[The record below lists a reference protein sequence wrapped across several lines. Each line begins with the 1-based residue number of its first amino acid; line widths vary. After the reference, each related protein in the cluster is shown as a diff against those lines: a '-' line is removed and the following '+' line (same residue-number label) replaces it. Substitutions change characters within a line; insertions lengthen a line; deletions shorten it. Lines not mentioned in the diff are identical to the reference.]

1 MQKVK
6 TKAKRSLSWLLVL
19 AMIMSLCVMPAGAA
33 LADDE
38 PDMKIGTLE
47 ELQAFATNVDNGE
60 SYAGKTVVLTADID
74 ASGVTWN
81 PIGEK
86 ADSKSFRGTFD
97 GQGHTVTLNISS
109 ASGYNGLFCYNFGTI
124 KNVKVAG
131 TIETT
136 KRNAMYNGAV
146 CAMNKSSGVV
156 DSCINEAICTYG
168 GGYSSGIVGQNAVTG
183 TVSNCINRAAVSVD
197 GTMGGAITCG
207 GTITYCLN
215 VGTLS
220 GKAYNISYSGNVTNS
235 YYLDS
240 SSSPTQ
246 TRLFSGTSMTETELK
261 KPGFAKTLGKAF
273 TDDPNGGFP
282 VLAWELAGDT
292 PVETPKCSVSVS
304 LSGTG
309 NINSK
314 FSVPLGSSLNITWK
328 FVEKNDIPYGW
339 AMVINDVEPTIKYAQ
354 SVYENDSVI
363 YDENAIAPIKIENI
377 ASMMTIFNTG
387 VPENYTFTPTEE
399 QCSAGEVVKETITTN
414 EIAKEDLEFK
424 LVFINKDTDEV
435 IGSYYGDDGTGY
447 HAKSLYGEQTISSK
461 DVKLYNWF
469 GQHYP
474 GYRLYRGTVGNYDTA
489 PITLVV
495 DQNGV
500 VQKEVKM
507 LAEVNHG
514 SKTYHSQN
522 VKFVCDGET
531 VLETS
536 VPLTNGFVNE
546 YTDIALDLTAAA
558 EKLAEMGYVLDT
570 SKTYT
575 VKCNNYTHTPE
586 VTEIEVAA
594 SNPTIPYEYTVSDE
608 EVTITKY
615 LGSDETVNVPAEIEG
630 KPVVA
635 MAIGAFAKNEAIK
648 TVVLPDSI
656 KTIGQSAFAGCAN
669 LERINVENV
678 TSFGPYAFFEC
689 AALKNVEFND
699 TIETLPV
706 YLFSECSSLESVK
719 LPKALKAL
727 SNHLFDACENLK
739 SVDIPSEVTL
749 IDRSAFENAG
759 IETIVIPD
767 SVKEIGDYAF
777 ENAPLTSVS
786 FGKNVE
792 KFGSLVFWGCN
803 KLTNIVIPDKVT
815 KIPYGTFFKCTAL
828 STVTIGR
835 NVTAIDDTA
844 FNNCPAAIRG
854 YSDSAAFTFAKANN
868 ISFSCIEHIFTAG
881 DKVEATC
888 TEDGYTTYTCACG
901 EEKHDNIVKAKGHSL
916 DMNSAEDNGDGTHT
930 GYCWNCDEYI
940 TQPHSYDEDGF
951 CTVCYAEHAHKEFT
965 YVNFSDYV
973 HHKICKDCGRTV
985 SEAHA
990 WNDGVTDGNKVTYTC
1005 TLCGETKVESTSPFT
1020 YTVNDGKATITGLR
1034 DKTVTVAEIPETIDG
1049 YTVTAIADNA
1059 FAFEKEITKVV
1070 IPNTVTTI
1078 GEKAFYNCW
1087 ALAEVKLGDA
1097 VVSIGD
1103 DAFGFAKAL
1112 KTIDIPDSVKTIGA
1126 EAFARSALTE
1136 ISIGKDVAAI
1146 GDSAFLDCESLKA
1159 INVAAGNAV
1168 YSSKDGVL
1176 FDKSG
1181 ETLIQYPS
1189 AKEGTVYV
1197 VPDGVKTIGV
1207 KAFYQNAILEKVEL
1221 SNSVISIEKAAFSYS
1236 QIKNI
1241 TLGNS
1246 LESIAEAAFER
1257 CTNLENV
1264 TFPGTLKT
1272 IGKAAFYLCTSITEV
1287 VIPDSVTTI
1296 GKSAFQKDTGI
1307 KTVILGTGVK
1317 TIGAAAFGNNAN
1329 LETFKVF
1336 SKEDITW
1343 NGYAVFDIALDGLTV
1358 YGYCDSGLKDY
1369 CKTATTNFEAMHSY
1383 KDGVCTVC
1391 GEKDPN
1397 YKPPAPPVHTHTVVI
1412 DQAVAATCTKSGLTE
1427 GKHCSVCKAIIV
1439 AQQEIK
1445 ALGHTPEEVA
1455 AVAAT
1460 CTTDGMTAG
1469 TKCSVCGTVLSGCEV
1484 VKALGHDF
1492 KDGKCTR
1499 CGEKDPNYV
1508 PPVVNPFKDVEKSS
1522 PYYDAIIWAADKG
1535 VTTGKTADTF
1545 GINDGCTRAQIVTF
1559 LYRAAGSPEV
1569 KADTVNPF
1577 TDVSKD
1583 SVYYNAILWAVEKGI
1598 TKGTTETTFD
1608 PNAVCTRGQIVTFL
1622 FRASGDEKVAT
1633 GTDFADVA
1641 SGSYCA
1647 DAVAWAVANKVAN
1660 GFADGTFRPEATCTR
1675 GQAVTFI
1682 YRALAK

>member
-19 AMIMSLCVMPAGAA
+19 TMIMSLCVMPAGAA

-38 PDMKIGTLE
+38 PDLKIGNLG
-47 ELQAFATNVDNGE
+47 ELQAFATSVDNGN
-60 SYAGKTVVLTADID
+60 SYEGKTVVLTADID
-74 ASGVTWN
+74 ASGDPWN

-86 ADSKSFRGTFD
+86 ADNKSFRGTFD

-109 ASGYNGLFCYNFGTI
+109 ASGCNGLFCYNFGTI

-136 KRNAMYNGAV
+136 AKNAMYNGAV
-146 CAMNKSSGVV
+146 CAQNKSGGRV
-156 DSCINEAICTYG
+156 DSCINEAACAYA
-168 GGYSSGIVGQNAVTG
+168 GGYSSGIVGQNAG
-183 TVSNCINRAAVSVD
+183 TVSNCINRAAVSV
-197 GTMGGAITCG
+197 GNGMGGAITCG
-207 GTITYCLN
+207 GTITNCLN
-215 VGTLS
+215 VGSLS
-220 GKAYNISYSGNVTNS
+220 GKAYNVSFAGTVTNS
-235 YYLDS
+235 YYLDTS
-240 SSSPTQ
+240 SSSSLS
-246 TRLFSGTSMTETELK
+246 RFYGTSKTETGLK
-261 KPGFAKTLGKAF
+261 AAGFAETLGDAF
-273 TDDPNGGFP
+273 APDPNGGFP

-292 PVETPKCSVSVS
+292 PVVIPDCKVSVTI
-304 LSGTG
+304 GG
-309 NINSK
+309 INSI
-314 FSVPLGSSLNITWK
+314 FNVPFGETLNITWQ
-328 FVEKNDIPYGW
+328 FLTDNGIPKGW
-339 AMVINDVEPTIKYAQ
+339 QMMVNGEVAGENGDGMIGLVPTAAR
-354 SVYENDSVI
+354 VFNLGH
-363 YDENAIAPIKIENI
+363 PENI
-377 ASMMTIFNTG
+377 S
-387 VPENYTFTPTEE
+387 FTPTKE
-399 QCSAGEVVKETITTN
+399 QCEAQNTVSLAAKYTTLSEADTKFDIKYVDKATGAEIGRYFKTVNGEKVYGYSAGTKYGEFEVSTALN
-414 EIAKEDLEFK
+414 Q
-424 LVFINKDTDEV
+424 INRFVTMNLKGYRIWQGE
-435 IGSYYGDDGTGY
+435 IGSPDLQKQT
-447 HAKSLYGEQTISSK
+447 LLVGE
-461 DVKLYNWF
+461 
-469 GQHYP
+469 
-474 GYRLYRGTVGNYDTA
+474 
-489 PITLVV
+489 
-495 DQNGV
+495 NGV
-500 VQKEVKM
+500 QPKEITMYV
-507 LAEVNHG
+507 EVNH
-514 SKTYHSQN
+514 STITDLHTQPVN
-522 VKFVCDGET
+522 FVCNGQT
-531 VLETS
+531 VYSITAK
-536 VPLTNGFVNE
+536 LTNA
-546 YTDIALDLTAAA
+546 YTGYGAADVDIALDLGDAA

-586 VTEIEVAA
+586 VTEIEVTA

-648 TVVLPDSI
+648 KVVLPDSI

-901 EEKHDNIVKAKGHSL
+901 EEKHDNFVKAKGHSL
-916 DMNSAEDNGDGTHT
+916 DKNSAEDNGDGTHT

-1005 TLCGETKVESTSPFT
+1005 KLCGETKVESTSPFT

-1070 IPNTVTTI
+1070 IPDTVTTI
-1078 GEKAFYNCW
+1078 GANAFLNCW
-1087 ALAEVKLGDA
+1087 GLSEVKLGNA
-1097 VVSIGD
+1097 VASIGD

-1126 EAFARSALTE
+1126 EAFARGALTE

-1397 YKPPAPPVHTHTVVI
+1397 YKPPTPPVHTHTIVI
-1412 DQAVAATCTKSGLTE
+1412 DQAVAPTCTKSGLTE

-1460 CTTDGMTAG
+1460 CTADGMTAG

-1508 PPVVNPFKDVEKSS
+1508 APNPFKDVEKSS

-1545 GINDGCTRAQIVTF
+1545 GIDEGCTRAQIVTF

-1633 GTDFADVA
+1633 GTNFADVA

-1660 GFADGTFRPEATCTR
+1660 GFADGSFRPEATCTR